1 MVLSFSRTYPL
12 RPLGP
17 SRPDHDGF
25 VGDDDDD
32 DGDGVDEC
40 GDGYSEGDD
49 GHGNGNDVDVVMDNL
64 YSSMITASCSSTV
77 SRLCGNRPTCFMS
90 LNSSRVF
97 AAI

>member
-1 MVLSFSRTYPL
+1 MT
-12 RPLGP
+12 
-17 SRPDHDGF
+17 HDGF
-25 VGDDDDD
+25 ADDDDDDDD
-32 DGDGVDEC
+32 DGDGVDKC

>member
-1 MVLSFSRTYPL
+1 MT
-12 RPLGP
+12 
-17 SRPDHDGF
+17 HDGF
-25 VGDDDDD
+25 VDDDDDDDD
-32 DGDGVDEC
+32 DGDGIDEC
-40 GDGYSEGDD
+40 NGGYSDSE
-49 GHGNGNDVDVVMDNL
+49 VMTATMVIVMVIMVVAMVMMLMVVMDNL

>member
-1 MVLSFSRTYPL
+1 MT
-12 RPLGP
+12 
-17 SRPDHDGF
+17 HDGF
-25 VGDDDDD
+25 ADDDDDDDD
-32 DGDGVDEC
+32 DGDGVDKC

-77 SRLCGNRPTCFMS
+77 SRLCGNRPKCFMS